1 MVQSKAKTVA
11 AYLKE
16 LPAERRKVVSKV
28 RSLIRKHL
36 PKGYRERMAWGG
48 ITYEIPLSTNP
59 NTYNGEPLCYAGLG
73 AQKNYYALHLISVY
87 SNRAEEKKLRDGFR
101 KAGKKL
107 DMGKSCVRFRR
118 IEDLDLPT
126 IAKVIAGTTP
136 AQHIARY
143 GRGFRKA

>member
-11 AYLKE
+11 EYLRE
-16 LPAERRKVVSKV
+16 LPEERRRVVRKLRTLV
-28 RSLIRKHL
+28 RKHL
-36 PKGYRERMAWGG
+36 PRGYRERMAYGG
-48 ITYEIPLSTNP
+48 IVYDIPLKANP
-59 NTYNGEPLCYAGLG
+59 DTYNGEPLCYAGLG

-87 SNRAEEKKLRDGFR
+87 SNRAEEKKLRDGFK
-101 KAGKKL
+101 KAGKRL

-118 IEDLDLPT
+118 IEELDLPT